1 MHTLIIHRQTP
12 LTCLGQAAG
21 AEQDRGGEVPQQAE
35 EGGGA
40 SVQRERAG
48 GRAEHQVQG
57 GVPAAR
63 GGVQVGGQS
72 AVVISA
78 TCYVRVHCIL
88 NILQHVPYS
97 YKLGS

>member
-1 MHTLIIHRQTP
+1 MKALV
-12 LTCLGQAAG
+12 G
-21 AEQDRGGEVPQQAE
+21 AFNQEKALVVI
-35 EGGGA
+35 
-40 SVQRERAG
+40 VQPVVEPMEHYTAL
-48 GRAEHQVQG
+48 HQVQG

-97 YKLGS
+97 YELGS

>member
-1 MHTLIIHRQTP
+1 MIVQLIKLIARHRQTP

-40 SVQRERAG
+40 ALQRERAG

-57 GVPAAR
+57 GVPAAG
-63 GGVQVGGQS
+63 GGVQVGGQ
-72 AVVISA
+72 
-78 TCYVRVHCIL
+78 H
-88 NILQHVPYS
+88 
-97 YKLGS
+97 